1 MKSFLS
7 FQLYFER
14 WTKFAFYNMIIF
26 PFPCQ
31 LCHFSELFRFSHLFF
46 RKMENITLN
55 GARNSL
61 PVLTPLFFVLKF
73 FLNFFSKVGGILL
86 WTMNETRKYII
97 WSPFPCFS
105 IFSFCPN
112 FFVFLNFFRVLRK
125 LYFERWMQIA
135 IKCIKGPLHLSFS
148 TFSFS
153 QLFRFFLNFFSKV
166 GGTSLWIIHV
176 IGKYTIWAPFSFAS
190 QLLFFSTF
198 SFLNFFR
205 LFGKLVFERW
215 TQFAIKYGVYNF
227 TLIYHPLSIF

>member
-1 MKSFLS
+1 
-7 FQLYFER
+7 
-14 WTKFAFYNMIIF
+14 
-26 PFPCQ
+26 
-31 LCHFSELFRFSHLFF
+31 
-46 RKMENITLN
+46 
-55 GARNSL
+55 
-61 PVLTPLFFVLKF
+61 
-73 FLNFFSKVGGILL
+73 
-86 WTMNETRKYII
+86 MNETRKYII
-97 WSPFPCFS
+97 WSPFPSFS

-215 TQFAIKYGVYNF
+215 TQFAIKYNVYNF
-227 TLIYHPLSIF
+227 SLIYLPLSIFSFFSTFSLFSTFFSFSQLFLASWENLSLNGGCNSLWNK

>member
-14 WTKFAFYNMIIF
+14 WTKIATNIQYDPFF
-26 PFPCQ
+26 PF
-31 LCHFSELFRFSHLFF
+31 LVNFVIFWTFTFFSSFF
-46 RKMENITLN
+46 RKMENFTLN

-61 PVLTPLFFVLKF
+61 PVLTPLFFVLTF

-97 WSPFPCFS
+97 WYPFPFFS

-135 IKCIKGPLHLSFS
+135 IKCIKGPLRHSFS
-148 TFSFS
+148 TFSFA
-153 QLFRFFLNFFSKV
+153 QLFRFF
-166 GGTSLWIIHV
+166 
-176 IGKYTIWAPFSFAS
+176 
-190 QLLFFSTF
+190 STF
-198 SFLNFFR
+198 FQ
-205 LFGKLVFERW
+205 KLEE
-215 TQFAIKYGVYNF
+215 
-227 TLIYHPLSIF
+227 YHSESYT